1 MRLKVIGTG
10 SKGNAY
16 LLYNDQECLMIE
28 CGVNIKDIKVAL
40 DFDFSK
46 VVGCILTHE
55 HKDHSK
61 AAKDVLKAGIKIYSS
76 PGTQEAVGIFKNHNS
91 KAFWNGKSFMLGNFK
106 IMGFDVKHDAAEP
119 SGFMIYHPECG
130 KVLFLTDTYYCPYT
144 FKGLNNIIIE
154 ANYSDEIIAGKMTEM
169 KFLKNRIIQ
178 SHMSLKTCIQ
188 TIKANDI
195 SAVNNIV
202 LIHLSDSNSNEVQF
216 RNETMK
222 ATGCTV
228 TVANNGDD
236 IPFNKT
242 PF

>member
-1 MRLKVIGTG
+1 
-10 SKGNAY
+10 
-16 LLYNDQECLMIE
+16 MIE

-55 HKDHSK
+55 HNDHSK
-61 AAKDVLKAGIKIYSS
+61 SVQDVLRLGIKVYATA
-76 PGTQEAVGIFKNHNS
+76 GTLDALNIQNGYKHRATPLNRIDDFK
-91 KAFWNGKSFMLGNFK
+91 AGNFK
-106 IMGFDVKHDAAEP
+106 VKCFDVKHDAAEP

-169 KFLKNRIIQ
+169 EFLKNRIIQ

-202 LIHLSDSNSNEVQF
+202 LIHLSDSNSNEAQF